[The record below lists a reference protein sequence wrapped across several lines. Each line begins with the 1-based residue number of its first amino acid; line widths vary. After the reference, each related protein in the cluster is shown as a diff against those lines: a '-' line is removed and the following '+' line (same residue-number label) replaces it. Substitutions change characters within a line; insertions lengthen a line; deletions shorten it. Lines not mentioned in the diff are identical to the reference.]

1 MLRKILPFFTI
12 NNLGIQFLHIH
23 GSDKMCSALIVNP
36 TSIEE
41 SIERERERE
50 REGER
55 ELESIASLIYGNW
68 LQNKFAKQN

>member
-1 MLRKILPFFTI
+1 MPRKILPFFTI

-41 SIERERERE
+41 SIERGR
-50 REGER
+50 ER